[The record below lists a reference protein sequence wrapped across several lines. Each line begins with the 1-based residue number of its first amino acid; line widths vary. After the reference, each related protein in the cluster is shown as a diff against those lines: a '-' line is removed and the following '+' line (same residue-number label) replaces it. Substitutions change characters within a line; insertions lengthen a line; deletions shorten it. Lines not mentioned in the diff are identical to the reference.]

1 VTPDPLILTARF
13 DEAAEAW
20 LDALR
25 RAHFP
30 PERNVIPAHVTLFHA
45 LPGAELATITV
56 VLEAEA
62 GATPR
67 STARLGPPRSLG
79 RGVALGVQAP
89 GLAQL
94 RARLAMRWVAWLGPQ
109 DRQGWRP
116 HATVQNKVTP
126 RCGARPARHAAR
138 RRRGAGSGP
147 APLALSGWPVGTRRG
162 VRLPA
167 LTSAVPPAARAL
179 DHIRSDETIEARIL
193 LQPVGAQ
200 PGWARVSRRSRR
212 QRAIAGPNQPKP
224 RTCRHGGT

>member
-126 RCGARPARHAAR
+126 D
-138 RRRGAGSGP
+138 
-147 APLALSGWPVGTRRG
+147 
-162 VRLPA
+162 
-167 LTSAVPPAARAL
+167 AARAL
-179 DHIRSDETIEARIL
+179 LAPLCAEGEAQVLGLRL
-193 LQPVGAQ
+193 WHYRGGPWE
-200 PGWARVSRRSRR
+200 P
-212 QRAIAGPNQPKP
+212 AGVFDFPP
-224 RTCRHGGT
+224 